1 MSVDQYALTIDQ
13 SPPQRHLE
21 SAVSE
26 HSNDFREK
34 VRASTD
40 IVALI
45 GESVAL
51 KNQRGSREFVGLCPF
66 HDDHNPSMRVY
77 ADRQTFRCWVCNTGG
92 DCFTFVMEEAKV
104 GFREALELLARRANL
119 ELPREYGKPPGGP
132 SEGDKAKLM
141 ESLLWAQNLFHE
153 TLLANNSVA
162 EKARDYLLKQ
172 RGFTLDTVRRF
183 RLGYHPNDWEWLV
196 GKARGKFSP
205 EVLEAARLIGKRQNG
220 QGYYDNFVDRVLFP
234 IWNER
239 GQPVAFGGRVLPG
252 GDDSHGKY
260 WNSPESIVFH
270 KSRLV
275 YALNLAR
282 DGIKQ
287 AGEVLVTE
295 GYTDCIALHQAG
307 ITHAVG
313 TLGTALTEQHV
324 TTIRRFAPRVVLVYD
339 GDDAGVSAAERAVER
354 FLAQDVDLRILT
366 LPDQLDPAEFIE
378 ERGADVFRELTKTAQ
393 EAWDYKFSAVRRQH
407 GTDSLA
413 ARQRVLED
421 MLELL
426 CVVPKMSEHVRE
438 GMLLRSLSQRLNL
451 DEQEVRDRYRA
462 LRSGHKPTR
471 IAAPP
476 HNEPRRPHVEI
487 ERLLMGRATPGDRLE
502 LPLLESLCV
511 DPANVSFLQRA
522 VRPEALEN
530 RALKRLYEIGLQL
543 ASVEATPTFVQFLG
557 AIEHPDLKRLA
568 VWIDEQARAKGVPSQ
583 LHEAKADDGCPLF
596 LRRALDE
603 FVWRRE
609 EQSQRSAAV
618 ALTAASDGPRGLDAE
633 ALALLKQASEFHQR
647 RATRKAAT

>member
-1 MSVDQYALTIDQ
+1 MAELSI
-13 SPPQRHLE
+13 
-21 SAVSE
+21 
-26 HSNDFREK
+26 DFREK
-34 VRASTD
+34 VRAATD
-40 IVALI
+40 LVALI
-45 GESVAL
+45 GESVTL
-51 KNQRGSREFVGLCPF
+51 KNQRGGREFVGLCPF

-92 DCFTFVMEEAKV
+92 DCFTFLMEEAKI
-104 GFREALELLARRANL
+104 GFREALEMLAKRAGM
-119 ELPREYGKPPGGP
+119 ELPRESGKPASGA

-141 ESLLWAQNLFHE
+141 EALLWAQNEFHAQLFRD
-153 TLLANNSVA
+153 NPGSQ
-162 EKARDYLLKQ
+162 KALQYLEQQ
-172 RGFTLDTVRRF
+172 RGLSLETIRRF
-183 RLGYHPNDWEWLV
+183 KLGYHPNDWEWLS
-196 GKARGKFSP
+196 GKARNKFTP
-205 EVLEAARLIGKRQNG
+205 QVLEGARLIGQRQNG
-220 QGYYDNFVDRVLFP
+220 PGYYDNFVDRVLFP

-287 AGEVLVTE
+287 TEEVLVTE

-307 ITHAVG
+307 ITNAVG

-339 GDDAGVSAAERAVER
+339 GDEAGISAAQRAVER

-366 LPDQLDPAEFIE
+366 LPDELDPAEFIA
-378 ERGADVFRELTKTAQ
+378 ERGAEAFRELVQSAQ
-393 EAWDYKFSAVRRQH
+393 EAWEYKFAAVRRRH
-407 GTDSLA
+407 GTDSVA
-413 ARQRVLED
+413 GRQRVLEE

-426 CVVPKMSEHVRE
+426 SVVPKMSEHVRE
-438 GMLLRSLSQRLNL
+438 GMLLTSLSQRLGIPEL
-451 DEQEVRDRYRA
+451 QVRERYRA
-462 LRSGHKPTR
+462 LRSGQRPTR

-476 HNEPRRPHVEI
+476 HDEPRKPHVEI
-487 ERLLMGRATPGDRLE
+487 ERLLAGRATPTDRLE
-502 LPLLESLCV
+502 LPVLESLCV
-511 DPANVSFLQRA
+511 DPANVSFLQQA
-522 VRPEALEN
+522 LRPEVLEN
-530 RALKRLYEIGLQL
+530 RALKRLYEIGLNL
-543 ASVEATPTFVQFLG
+543 AAIEAEPSFEQFLG

-568 VWIDEQARAKGVPSQ
+568 VWIDEQARVKGVPRQ
-583 LHEAKADDGCPLF
+583 LHDAKADDGCPLF

-603 FVWRRE
+603 LVWRRE
-609 EQSQRSAAV
+609 EQSQKSAVV
-618 ALTAASDGPRGLDAE
+618 ALTAAGEGPRGLDAE
-633 ALALLKQASEFHQR
+633 ALALLKQAGEFHQR